1 MTAARLQLELL
12 EHAVES
18 GGGTD
23 RFELSAQGLTIQ
35 AGEFVALVGQSGS
48 GKTMLVE
55 VLGLLRR
62 TSGAFSYSAFDGQDN
77 LDLAALW
84 GQNSAQVSSV
94 RSRMF
99 GFVPQSGGLFP
110 FLNARENM
118 EAAQIICNMRD
129 PKEIDSLLVEL
140 DLVGVANRPPTALSM
155 GQRQRVAIGRALAHK
170 PKFIIAD
177 EPTSALDPATTEIV
191 MSLMLNLSHE
201 RGLGILMATHD
212 RTDFATTILTL
223 KGTKTSPRNYRS
235 TLIIGGS

>member
-1 MTAARLQLELL
+1 
-12 EHAVES
+12 
-18 GGGTD
+18 
-23 RFELSAQGLTIQ
+23 
-35 AGEFVALVGQSGS
+35 
-48 GKTMLVE
+48 
-55 VLGLLRR
+55 
-62 TSGAFSYSAFDGQDN
+62 
-77 LDLAALW
+77 
-84 GQNSAQVSSV
+84 
-94 RSRMF
+94 
-99 GFVPQSGGLFP
+99 
-110 FLNARENM
+110 
-118 EAAQIICNMRD
+118 
-129 PKEIDSLLVEL
+129 
-140 DLVGVANRPPTALSM
+140 M